1 MAAATG
7 TTGAVVEERLLANGE
22 RYAYFQAVRLLRLF
36 GKADG
41 HAGDMLRTR
50 PQLTLA
56 FPETD
61 IDRIERRAEGGYR
74 ITANFFGLYGVASP
88 LPTYYTEDLLDEQRE
103 GRHATRDFLDIVHHA
118 LYPLLFEAWSKYR
131 LQRRVIEEGDRKV
144 ENHLYAF
151 VGLDDPAR
159 RAALPYAQDLLRYA
173 GLFNLRPHSALGLKT
188 LLSDAF
194 QPATVAIECCVPTVV
209 PIPADQRL
217 ALGMQGHCLGENA
230 YLGAEIDDVS
240 SHLGI
245 RLSDLPEAL
254 FHRLLPGEPDHE
266 RLRFL
271 VGYYLTDPLT
281 VTVELELRPGAARTA
296 RTHAHGADG
305 MKWCRLGLD
314 TWLAPEASQR
324 TTRAKFNL

>member
-7 TTGAVVEERLLANGE
+7 TAASVVEEQLLANGE

-36 GKADG
+36 GKTGG
-41 HAGDMLRTR
+41 HAEDMLRTR
-50 PQLTLA
+50 PQLTLG

-61 IDRIERRAEGGYR
+61 IDRIERRPQGGYR

-103 GRHATRDFLDIVHHA
+103 GRQATRDFLDIVHHA
-118 LYPLLFEAWSKYR
+118 MYPLLFDAWSKYR
-131 LQRRVIEEGDRKV
+131 LQRRVVEEGDTKV

-151 VGLDDPAR
+151 VGLDDPAL
-159 RAALPYAQDLLRYA
+159 RATLPYAKDLLRYA
-173 GLFNLRPHSALGLKT
+173 GLFSLRPHSALGLKT
-188 LLSDAF
+188 LLGEAF
-194 QPATVAIECCVPTVV
+194 RPAAVDIECCVPTVV

-217 ALGMQGHCLGENA
+217 SLGLQGHCLGENA

-240 SHLGI
+240 SRLGI

-254 FHRLLPGEPDHE
+254 FHRLLPGERDHE

-271 VGYYLTDPLT
+271 VGFYLTDPLT
-281 VTVELELRPGAARTA
+281 VTVELELRPGEARTA
-296 RTHAHGADG
+296 RTHGADG
-305 MKWCRLGLD
+305 MNWCRLGLD
-314 TWLAPEASQR
+314 TWLAPEASQY

>member
-1 MAAATG
+1 MAATAG
-7 TTGAVVEERLLANGE
+7 TTNAVVEQRLLANGE

-41 HAGDMLRTR
+41 HAGDTLRTR

-56 FPETD
+56 FPEAD
-61 IDRIERRAEGGYR
+61 IDRIEKRAEGGYR

-103 GRHATRDFLDIVHHA
+103 GRHATRDFLDIVHYA

-131 LQRRVIEEGDRKV
+131 LQRRVIEENDRKV
-144 ENHLYAF
+144 ENLLYAF
-151 VGLDDPAR
+151 VGLDDPTLR
-159 RAALPYAQDLLRYA
+159 QALPYAKDLLRYA
-173 GLFNLRPHSALGLKT
+173 GLFNLRPHSALGLKVV
-188 LLSDAF
+188 LSDAF
-194 QPATVAIECCVPTVV
+194 QPAIVDIDCCVPTVV

-217 ALGMQGHCLGENA
+217 SLGLQGHCLGENA
-230 YLGAEIDDVS
+230 YLGAEISDVS
-240 SHLGI
+240 SSLKI
-245 RLSDLPEAL
+245 RLGDLPEAL

-271 VGYYLTDPLT
+271 VDYYLTDPLT
-281 VTVELELRPGAARTA
+281 VTVELELRFNEVRTA
-296 RTHAHGADG
+296 RTQNDEG

-324 TTRAKFNL
+324 TTRAQFNL